1 MKRVT
6 FVKSR
11 GKFLEEDNRE
21 IKSGNREHCFVEWE
35 QILIFERIRV
45 ILFMATQV
53 TIKDIAKILGISVS
67 TVSRALKN
75 HPDIS
80 AETKKE
86 VQALAKKLNYTPNA
100 IALSLRNK
108 KTFLIAVIIPEIIHH
123 FFSCVISG
131 VEEVANRNG
140 YNVVIFQSNEQY
152 EREVSI
158 CQSILNSRVD
168 GVLVSMAKTTRKAG
182 HFKELQQAGIPLVFF
197 DRICGDLDTD
207 RVVVDDFNGAFA
219 AVQHLIAMG
228 CKRIAHYS
236 APQTMQIAQ
245 KRQLGYIE
253 ALKDA
258 RIAVEE
264 NLIVQCDN
272 QDDAII
278 VTERLMTSS
287 NRPDAIFAVND
298 LTAAGAMYAVK
309 RMGYRV
315 PEDVAIC
322 GFTDGL
328 VSTLTDPTLTTVEQ
342 HGASMGEIA
351 THLLLRRIH
360 AEESE
365 FIPTVTKVIK
375 TNLIVRES
383 TCRK

>member
-1 MKRVT
+1 MGMWWEGANRV
-6 FVKSR
+6 
-11 GKFLEEDNRE
+11 NR
-21 IKSGNREHCFVEWE
+21 KHYFVEWE
-35 QILIFERIRV
+35 QFFKFERIRARTT
-45 ILFMATQV
+45 MATQI

-86 VQALAKKLNYTPNA
+86 VQELAKKLNYTPNA

-131 VEEVANRNG
+131 VEEVANQNG

-168 GVLVSMAKTTRKAG
+168 GVLVSMAKTTRKAD

-207 RVVVDDFNGAFA
+207 WVVVDDFNGAFA
-219 AVQHLIAMG
+219 AVQHLISVG
-228 CKRIAHYS
+228 CRRIAHYS

-258 RIAVEE
+258 KIPVDED
-264 NLIVQCDN
+264 LIIQCDN
-272 QDDAII
+272 QNDAMT
-278 VTERLMTSS
+278 VTERLMKLE

-298 LTAAGAMYAVK
+298 MTAAGAMYAVK
-309 RMGYRV
+309 HMGFRV

-322 GFTDGL
+322 GFTDG
-328 VSTLTDPTLTTVEQ
+328 VVAPLTDPTLTTVEQ
-342 HGASMGEIA
+342 HGDDMGEIA
-351 THLLLRRIH
+351 TNLLLRRIH
-360 AEESE
+360 AEEGE
-365 FIPTVTKVIK
+365 RIPTVTKVIK
-375 TNLIVRES
+375 TNLIIRES

>member
-1 MKRVT
+1 
-6 FVKSR
+6 
-11 GKFLEEDNRE
+11 
-21 IKSGNREHCFVEWE
+21 
-35 QILIFERIRV
+35 
-45 ILFMATQV
+45 MATQI

-67 TVSRALKN
+67 TVSRALKD

-80 AETKKE
+80 AETKRE

-168 GVLVSMAKTTRKAG
+168 GVLVSMSKTTRKAE

-207 RVVVDDFNGAFA
+207 RVVVDDFNGAYA

-228 CKRIAHYS
+228 CRRIAHYS

-253 ALKDA
+253 ALKSA
-258 RIAVEE
+258 RIAVDES
-264 NLIVQCDN
+264 LIVQCDN
-272 QDDAII
+272 QDDAKV
-278 VTERLMTSS
+278 VTERLMTSE

-298 LTAAGAMYAVK
+298 LTAAGAMNAIK
-309 RMGYRV
+309 HMGYRV

-322 GFTDGL
+322 GFTDG
-328 VSTLTDPTLTTVEQ
+328 VMATLTDPTLTTVEQ
-342 HGASMGEIA
+342 HGDSIGEIA
-351 THLLLRRIH
+351 TKLLLRRIH
-360 AEESE
+360 AEEGE
-365 FIPTVTKVIK
+365 YIPTLTKVIK